1 MCSLWAPLPAASS
14 YWYLRD
20 CPHQKRWKKKI
31 AQRFCLLK
39 LQKGTCYKTFYAVF
53 CFTGFLTREKS
64 KPSLWLPGRHY
75 VLTAWSVA
83 FVAMYDQLMA
93 FWTSVLAT
101 QSVVQG
107 PAEPLGSLTE
117 RQVHKP
123 HPKPTGLESLW
134 LKPRNLC
141 LTSSSGDFHSATF
154 LEALVF
160 WELCRMDWFAPQG
173 RPLILWRVLSLLI

>member
-1 MCSLWAPLPAASS
+1 M
-14 YWYLRD
+14 
-20 CPHQKRWKKKI
+20 
-31 AQRFCLLK
+31 
-39 LQKGTCYKTFYAVF
+39 
-53 CFTGFLTREKS
+53 
-64 KPSLWLPGRHY
+64 
-75 VLTAWSVA
+75 LTAWSVA

-160 WELCRMDWFAPQG
+160 
-173 RPLILWRVLSLLI
+173 

>member
-1 MCSLWAPLPAASS
+1 MKEKNCTKVLPFEATE
-14 YWYLRD
+14 
-20 CPHQKRWKKKI
+20 
-31 AQRFCLLK
+31 
-39 LQKGTCYKTFYAVF
+39 GTCYKTFYAVF

-160 WELCRMDWFAPQG
+160 
-173 RPLILWRVLSLLI
+173 